1 MFNRRR
7 AHRLVLLAASACLVL
22 VAGAAAANPG
32 EFGATST
39 PTHVQPSTSAGYT
52 ITLTSSATSE
62 KEADR
67 AKIGI
72 PPGFSVDGAT
82 LQATTTAAGAC
93 VASTWVADG
102 TLVADG
108 KINLKRPDGNPN
120 QTNNRLCPGGALT
133 VAFSATSSATDGP
146 YTWATEL
153 LRGVDPF
160 MLTGSQPSIQV
171 DGTAPVVTIQQKP
184 SDPSGS
190 QSATFAFT
198 VSEQASVTCSLDGGD
213 FAPCTSPVDYSNL
226 VDGKHSFTARAV
238 DSAGN
243 VGEATYGWRVDAT
256 APVIA
261 ITEKPPDPSNSTSA
275 TFAFTASEAA
285 TECKLDD
292 AAFVTCGSPVAY
304 ADLAQ
309 GPHTFTVK
317 ATDSVGNADQDSH
330 TWTVDS
336 IPPTVAITGGR
347 PSDPTNATTATF
359 TFTASEPAEC
369 KLDGGAFAGC
379 TSPKAYNNLADGPH
393 TFTVKATDTAGNT
406 SQDAHTW
413 TVDATPPTVA
423 ITGGE
428 PANPT
433 SSSSAAFA
441 FTASDPTQCKLDSGA
456 FAPCISPAGYVGL
469 PDGSHTF
476 TVKATDTAGNTA
488 EDSYTWVVD
497 TTAPTVAIVG
507 GPAALSNTRSP
518 SFTFTT
524 TDPAQCKLDDGA
536 FTACTS
542 PMGYSNL
549 PDGQHTFT
557 LKAIDAAGNTS
568 QDALTWTI
576 DATPPTVSIQTGPS
590 GLTSSRSATFTF
602 TASEST
608 QCRLDDGAFVPCVSS
623 ASYDNLADGPHSFT
637 VRATDAAQ
645 NTADAIRAW
654 AVDATPPTVQ
664 ITGDKPGDPTNST
677 SATFTFTASEASTF
691 VCKLDAGVSAACT
704 SPKGYSSLA
713 DGQHTFTL
721 QATDA
726 AGNTNQVSYTWT
738 VDSQAPTVAI
748 TGTPLTATQS
758 RSASFTFTADAP
770 TQCRLD
776 GGGFAACSSPAAY
789 SGLPDGSHTFTV
801 RATDTAG
808 NTGQDVY
815 TWTVDNIAPSVVI
828 VQKPTDPSDVKS
840 PTFAFTFNEGTAQC
854 KLDGGTFSACT
865 SPKSYPNL
873 ADGQHAFTVKAT
885 DAAGNT
891 GQDSYTWRLETQLA
905 VTTMLVT
912 PSNPSTLTSARFEFR
927 SRSGA
932 TFECSLD
939 GTAFA
944 VCTSPAIY
952 GGLAQGPHSFAVR
965 AKDVAG
971 TGPSTSYSWGIDSV
985 GPTAAITQAPGS
997 PTSSRSAT
1005 FGFTANEAGSFAC
1018 QLDGAGFGPCAS
1030 PVSYQGLGDGVH
1042 TFTVRPTD
1050 VLGNTGA
1057 PISYGWR
1064 VDGTA
1069 PETTLAAAPAAR
1081 TTSTSATFTFSA
1093 DEPGAFQCKL
1103 DAAAFAPCASPKP
1116 LTGLRRTA
1124 HVFEVRA
1131 IDAAGNV
1138 DPTPA
1143 IRRWTVMTA
1152 TTRRTTS
1159 ASALVAPRAGA
1170 RVTSPPLLRWRRV
1183 PRASYYNVQ
1192 LLRGSVKL
1200 LSVWP
1205 TRTRLQLRA
1214 RWTYLGRQR
1223 RLTPGTY
1230 RWYVWPG
1237 YGKASL
1243 RRYGRLLGGSTF
1255 TVRARARR

>member
-1 MFNRRR
+1 
-7 AHRLVLLAASACLVL
+7 
-22 VAGAAAANPG
+22 
-32 EFGATST
+32 
-39 PTHVQPSTSAGYT
+39 
-52 ITLTSSATSE
+52 
-62 KEADR
+62 
-67 AKIGI
+67 
-72 PPGFSVDGAT
+72 
-82 LQATTTAAGAC
+82 
-93 VASTWVADG
+93 
-102 TLVADG
+102 
-108 KINLKRPDGNPN
+108 
-120 QTNNRLCPGGALT
+120 
-133 VAFSATSSATDGP
+133 
-146 YTWATEL
+146 YTWAAEL

-160 MLTGSQPSIQV
+160 GLTGSQPSIRV

-198 VSEQASVTCSLDGGD
+198 VSEQASVTCKLDGGD

-226 VDGKHSFTARAV
+226 VDGIHSFTARAV

-243 VGEATYGWRVDAT
+243 VGDATYSWRVDAT
-256 APVIA
+256 APAIA
-261 ITEKPPDPSNSTSA
+261 ITEKPSDPSNSTSA
-275 TFAFTASEAA
+275 AFAFTASEAA

-292 AAFVTCGSPVAY
+292 AAFVTCSSPITY

-309 GPHTFTVK
+309 GPHTFTVR
-317 ATDSVGNADQDSH
+317 ATDSVGNADQDTY

-336 IPPTVAITGGR
+336 IPPTVAITGGK
-347 PSDPTNATTATF
+347 PSDPTNSRSATF
-359 TFTASEPAEC
+359 TFTASEPTQC
-369 KLDGGAFAGC
+369 RLDDGVFAGC

-433 SSSSAAFA
+433 NSSSASFT
-441 FTASDPTQCKLDSGA
+441 FTASDATQCKLDSGA
-456 FAPCISPAGYVGL
+456 FAPCISPAGYLDL

-497 TTAPTVAIVG
+497 TTAPTVTIVG

-542 PMGYSNL
+542 PKGYSNL

-568 QDALTWTI
+568 QDAYTWTI
-576 DATPPTVSIQTGPS
+576 DATPPTVSIGTGPD
-590 GLTSSRSATFTF
+590 GLTNSRSAVFTF
-602 TASEST
+602 TASDST
-608 QCRLDDGAFVPCVSS
+608 QCKLDTGEFVPCSS
-623 ASYDNLADGPHSFT
+623 PAAYDNLPDGPHSFT
-637 VRATDAAQ
+637 VRAIDAAQ
-645 NTADAIRAW
+645 NSAEATRTW
-654 AVDATPPTVQ
+654 TVDGTPPTVQ

-677 SATFTFTASEASTF
+677 SATFTFSSSEASTF
-691 VCKLDAGVSAACT
+691 ACKLDTGSFAACI
-704 SPKGYSSLA
+704 SPKSYTSLG
-713 DGQHTFTL
+713 DGQHVVTIR
-721 QATDA
+721 ATDL
-726 AGNTNQVSYTWT
+726 AGNSSQDAYTWT

-748 TGTPLTATQS
+748 VDQPPNATQS
-758 RSASFTFTADAP
+758 RTATFAFTADAA
-770 TQCRLD
+770 TQCKLD
-776 GGGFAACSSPAAY
+776 GAAFVACTSPTTY
-789 SGLPDGSHTFTV
+789 SGLADGTHAFTV
-801 RATDTAG
+801 QATDNAG
-808 NTGQDVY
+808 NTGQDAY
-815 TWTVDNIAPSVVI
+815 AWTVDNAAPSVII

-840 PTFAFTFNEGTAQC
+840 PAFAFTFNEGTAQC
-854 KLDGGTFSACT
+854 KLDAGAFSACA
-865 SPKSYPNL
+865 SPKSYTNL
-873 ADGQHAFTVKAT
+873 NDGQHTFTVRST

-905 VTTMLVT
+905 VATLVVT
-912 PSNPSTLTSARFEFR
+912 PRDPSTDTSARFEFR
-927 SRSGA
+927 SRTGA

-939 GTAFA
+939 GAAFA
-944 VCTSPAIY
+944 ACTSPAIY

-965 AKDVAG
+965 AKDGAG
-971 TGPSTSYSWGIDSV
+971 TGPSASYSWRIDSL
-985 GPTAAITQAPGS
+985 GPSAAITQAPGS
-997 PTSSRSAT
+997 LTSTRSAT

-1030 PVSYQGLGDGVH
+1030 PVSYQGIADGTH

-1050 VLGNTGA
+1050 VLGNVGA
-1057 PISYGWR
+1057 PVSYGWR

-1069 PETTLAAAPAAR
+1069 PETTLASAPSAR
-1081 TTSTSATFTFSA
+1081 TTLTSATFTFSA
-1093 DEPGAFQCKL
+1093 DEPAAFQCKL
-1103 DAAAFAPCASPKP
+1103 DAAAFAPCVSPKP

-1124 HVFEVRA
+1124 HIFEVRA

-1143 IRRWTVMTA
+1143 ILRWTILVPA
-1152 TTRRTTS
+1152 TRRART
-1159 ASALVAPRAGA
+1159 ASALLAPRAGA

-1192 LLRGSVKL
+1192 LRRGSVKV
-1200 LSVWP
+1200 LSAWP

-1214 RWTYLGRQR
+1214 RWTYLGRER

-1237 YGKASL
+1237 YGKPAQ
-1243 RRYGRLLGGSTF
+1243 RRYGRVLGSRTF
-1255 TVRARARR
+1255 TVRARAGR